1 MSANQPVLEIKNL
14 KKYFEGN
21 TDIVDMI
28 MRREPSQIQ
37 AVDGVSMTLQEN
49 ESVAVI
55 GESGCGKSTLLR
67 TLIGLHDI
75 SAGDIVYKGTPVS
88 EFDKA
93 DWKEY
98 RRNVQV
104 IFQDPFNSLNP
115 KMTVRESLAEPLD
128 IHGIGNKEE
137 RVREVL
143 EQVELQ
149 PAEKYLDRKPT
160 NLSGGEKQRVSI
172 GRALILDPDVILA
185 DEPVSML
192 DVSTQAAVL
201 TKMKELIN
209 DFDVS
214 MIYISHDLSTVSY
227 IAETVKVMY
236 LGRFVESARTKRLL
250 EDPKHPYTEA
260 LVSAIPV
267 PDPTYDR
274 ERTEMSG
281 APRDPIDIGEGCR
294 FRDRCPEV
302 IPPDDI
308 EIDQQAYRE
317 IMSFREF
324 LEREEVG
331 LERIEKIV
339 EVNERSALV
348 DAVQREYFDHEL
360 TGKNE
365 STLRSALTSL
375 ADGNEDLAIERLRER
390 FESVCETTPPEVEA
404 EPEWHVACHHH
415 TEIDRTT
422 VAGGGGTDATGDSGS
437 DATGSVAHAEHQ

>member
-1 MSANQPVLEIKNL
+1 MSEQPVLEIKDL

-21 TDIVDMI
+21 RDIIDVI
-28 MRREPSQIQ
+28 MRRSPSQIQ
-37 AVDGVSMTLQEN
+37 AVDDVSMTLQNN

-67 TLIGLHDI
+67 TLIGLEDI
-75 SAGDIVYKGTPVS
+75 SSGDVLYKGKPVS
-88 EFDKA
+88 QFSKA
-93 DWKEY
+93 DWREY

-115 KMTVRESLAEPLD
+115 KMTVRESLAEPLN
-128 IHGIGNKEE
+128 IHGLDNKDE
-137 RVREVL
+137 RIREVL

-149 PAEKYLDRKPT
+149 PAEKYLNRKPS

-172 GRALILDPDVILA
+172 GRALILDPDVVLA

-209 DFDVS
+209 DFGVS

-227 IAETVKVMY
+227 IAESVKVMY
-236 LGRFVESARTKRLL
+236 LGRFVESAKTEQLL
-250 EDPKHPYTEA
+250 QSPKHPYTEA

-294 FRDRCPEV
+294 FRDRCPSV
-302 IPPDDI
+302 IPPEDI
-308 EIDQQAYRE
+308 DINQTVYRE
-317 IMSFREF
+317 IMSFMQLLQREQ
-324 LEREEVG
+324 VG
-331 LERIEKIV
+331 LDRIESMIGTS
-339 EVNERSALV
+339 ERTAMA
-348 DAVQREYFDHEL
+348 DAIQSEYFSEEL

-365 STLRSALTSL
+365 ATLRAALTSL
-375 ADGNEDLAIERLRER
+375 ADDEQQIAIETLQNR
-390 FESVCETTPPEVEA
+390 FESVCETTPPAIEA
-404 EPEWHVACHHH
+404 EPEWHVACHHYDE
-415 TEIDRTT
+415 TSSTGKQE
-422 VAGGGGTDATGDSGS
+422 APLQYTDD
-437 DATGSVAHAEHQ
+437 